1 MEQTFENLKI
11 RGKYGESLFACCE
24 IYYYYQNVQS
34 FCVYMYVKI
43 SPWMWKYLHE
53 CENIKNIIVLFY
65 SGSVFSQLI
74 PPS

>member
-43 SPWMWKYLHE
+43 SPWMWKYQE
-53 CENIKNIIVLFY
+53 YYCIILFRF
-65 SGSVFSQLI
+65 GLFSTDTTQLI
-74 PPS
+74 

>member
-43 SPWMWKYLHE
+43 SPWMW
-53 CENIKNIIVLFY
+53 NIKNIIVLFY

-74 PPS
+74 PLS